1 MSLAFNPAD
10 PAFIANP
17 YPVYQLLRA
26 HAPVVYVPEIQ
37 AWVVSRYADAAAAL
51 KDPRLGVDSGNATS
65 FKAVPIADPRVAA
78 LARMFSRQMLFRD
91 PPEHTRLRGLVNKAF
106 TPKVVQQLQPRM
118 ERLVDDLLDRAA
130 ERGEM
135 DLIADLAF
143 PLPVT
148 VIAMLLG
155 VPAEDDAKFKAW
167 SGPIVKTVE
176 PVLMP
181 EDVELAAAATVEIL
195 DYFRDLVKR
204 KRAAPG
210 DDLIST
216 MIAAEEQGQ
225 RLTTDELLANAVL
238 FLVAGH
244 ETTVNL
250 IGNGVLALLRH
261 PDELAKL
268 RASPGKI
275 DNAIEEILR
284 YDSPVTNSGRNVQRE
299 QSMRGCPMHLGDSI
313 TTSLAAANHDP
324 EVNPDPQRFDIERAN
339 VQHQSF
345 GGGKHTCLGAPL
357 ARVEAQEGIAAL
369 LKRFPDL
376 QPSPRGLKY
385 RTIPSFRGMSE
396 YWLRSGALG

>member
-1 MSLAFNPAD
+1 MSVTLNPFD
-10 PAFIANP
+10 PAFIADP
-17 YPVYQLLRA
+17 YPYYRLLRT
-26 HAPVVYVPEIQ
+26 HAPVVWVE
-37 AWVVSRYADAAAAL
+37 ALHSWVVSRHDDIL
-51 KDPRLGVDSGNATS
+51 HGLRDPRMKVDGGNMTA
-65 FKAVPIADPRVAA
+65 FRAA
-78 LARMFSRQMLFRD
+78 GEVTGPLSVMAEMFQRQMLFRD

-204 KRAAPG
+204 KRSNPG

-250 IGNGVLALLRH
+250 IGNGVLALLKH
-261 PDELAKL
+261 PDELGKL
-268 RASPGKI
+268 RASPRKI

-284 YDSPVTNSGRNVQRE
+284 YDSPVQLLSRVAKQDLTMGGQTVVAGQEILFVLGSGNRDE
-299 QSMRGCPMHLGDSI
+299 
-313 TTSLAAANHDP
+313 AAYA
-324 EVNPDPQRFDIERAN
+324 EPDRLDIDRAD
-339 VQHQSF
+339 VRPLSF
-345 GGGKHTCLGAPL
+345 GGGVHYCIGAPL
-357 ARVEAQEGIAAL
+357 ARSEGATAIGKL
-369 LKRFPDL
+369 FGRFRSIELASDELPRRQSATL
-376 QPSPRGLKY
+376 RGLQAM
-385 RTIPSFRGMSE
+385 P
-396 YWLRSGALG
+396 LRLSAS